1 MNVHF
6 DLRCLQDNNF
16 KHRGV
21 GYHSAVLLGAAR
33 KFLPHDCKLIG
44 LVDPLLP
51 SLDEGFQGLVDETS
65 SVFAPIEAS
74 SVCAFIELSP
84 MTHDPSLAARLM
96 RGDKV
101 FKATIVYDFI
111 PLDVPQR
118 YLATAA
124 AEDDYAA
131 QLGWLQGYNHY
142 FPISKYSSAR
152 LQELLPIPRSNID
165 VTGVALREPF
175 EKRMEDGFQVANRPA
190 NIKLPKEYVLCV
202 AGGDP
207 RKNVEVLIQAH
218 GRLRKKLPNLH
229 LIIVGNYGSDQI
241 AGLETMHLLSN
252 GNRSRL
258 EFRRGIT
265 DDDLEALY
273 RFAKVSVSCSKIE
286 GFSLPVIEAIACG
299 CPMLVSDNAAHRELI
314 QDENNL
320 FHGSDIERLSVLIH
334 NVVKS
339 STLRRSMLDSQIEV
353 PKRFTARKV
362 TEAFWVPI
370 CRGIRQLKLSVRKGS
385 VVRERKTA
393 RRPRLA
399 ILSPFPPDSSGVADY
414 TRRTVQSL
422 GKLVDVDV
430 FTDASIPMATP
441 EVKNFFPISE
451 IPYTSGVY
459 DSVLAV
465 VGNSHFHT
473 KIIEQQRRYGG
484 PCLIHDNRLAEL
496 YVWWKGADYLI
507 GLAKKYLKRC
517 PTVSEVEFWV
527 QNPGNLPSI
536 FFGELIDCSKPL
548 IVHSRGIQQQCFK
561 EHGVEPVYLPFSC
574 YRVFDESKLSTEG
587 RIAAR
592 QRLQIPL
599 NQLAIISLGIV
610 APSKGP
616 EACIESIKL
625 LKQQGIEAHFYFVG
639 SSGAMR
645 QPLMEFAKEESVE
658 TQIHFTADWVD
669 ERTYQDYVLAADAA
683 IQLRNHF
690 FGGLSGAMLD
700 CIASGLTTVAN
711 DDLAEA
717 LDSPSFVLRVSD
729 QLKPVEIAGAL
740 ATAIWDRSYLNRL
753 HPSRRLYLEEHSFDR
768 YAEKLLHTLGLNFA
782 ESDSRNNADFS
793 LGQSQSFVRQPLGR

>member
-21 GYHSAVLLGAAR
+21 GYHSVVLLEAAR
-33 KFLPHDCKLIG
+33 NFLPHDCELIG

-51 SLDEGFQGLVDETS
+51 SLDECFRSLVDETS
-65 SVFAPIEAS
+65 SVFAPNVAK
-74 SVCAFIELSP
+74 SVSAFVEMSP
-84 MTHDPSLAARLM
+84 MTHDPLLAARLL
-96 RGDKV
+96 RNDKT
-101 FKATIVYDFI
+101 FKAAIVYDFI
-111 PLDVPQR
+111 PLDMPQR
-118 YLATAA
+118 YLATSMAQ
-124 AEDDYAA
+124 DVYAA

-142 FPISKYSSAR
+142 FPISEYSSAR
-152 LQELLPIPRSNID
+152 LQELLPIPRSSID
-165 VTGVALREPF
+165 VTGVALRRPF
-175 EKRMEDGFQVANRPA
+175 EQQMEDGYQFAKSPLS
-190 NIKLPKEYVLCV
+190 IKLPKEYVLCV

-218 GRLRKKLPNLH
+218 GRLRKKMPNLH
-229 LIIVGNYGSDQI
+229 LIIVGNYGSKQI
-241 AGLETMHLLSN
+241 SALETQHLLSN
-252 GNRSRL
+252 GNPSRL
-258 EFRRGIT
+258 QFWSAIP
-265 DDDLEALY
+265 DDELQTLY
-273 RFAKVSVSCSKIE
+273 RFAKVSVSCSEIE

-314 QDENNL
+314 QDDNHV
-320 FHGSDIERLSVLIH
+320 FPGSDIERLSVLIH

-339 STLRRSMLDSQIEV
+339 PALRQSMLDSQIDIS
-353 PKRFTARKV
+353 KRFTARKV

-370 CRGIRQLKLSVRKGS
+370 CRGIRKLKSSVRNAS
-385 VVRERKTA
+385 VLRGRKTA

-430 FTDASIPMATP
+430 FTDASNPMATP

-451 IPYTSGVY
+451 IPYTSGAY
-459 DSVLAV
+459 DSVLAI

-473 KIIEQQRRYGG
+473 KIIEQQRRFGG

-507 GLAKKYLKRC
+507 SLAKKYLKKR

-527 QNPGNLPSI
+527 QNPGNLPSM
-536 FFGELIDCSKPL
+536 FFGELVDCSKPL

-561 EHGVEPVYLPFSC
+561 EHGVEPAYLPFSC
-574 YRVFDESKLSTEG
+574 YREFDENKLSIEG
-587 RIAAR
+587 RTEAR

-599 NQLAIISLGIV
+599 NQFVIISLGIV
-610 APSKGP
+610 SPSKGP
-616 EACIESIKL
+616 ESCIESIKL

-645 QPLMEFAKEESVE
+645 QPLMEFAKAESVE

-669 ERTYQDYVLAADAA
+669 ERTYQDYVLAADIA

-717 LDSPSFVLRVSD
+717 LDSPSFVLRVRD
-729 QLKPVEIAGAL
+729 QLRPEEIAAVLAGA
-740 ATAIWDRSYLNRL
+740 IRDRNHLDRL
-753 HPSRRLYLEEHSFDR
+753 PRSRQLYLEEHSFDR
-768 YAEKLLHTLGLNFA
+768 YAGKLLQVLGLSFG
-782 ESDSRNNADFS
+782 ESDLINNMDFR
-793 LGQSQSFVRQPLGR
+793 LGQSQSLLRQPLFR

>member
-21 GYHSAVLLGAAR
+21 GYHSVVLLEAAR
-33 KFLPHDCKLIG
+33 NFLPNDCKLIG
-44 LVDPLLP
+44 LIDPLLP
-51 SLDEGFQGLVDETS
+51 SLDECFECLVDETS
-65 SVFAPIEAS
+65 SVFAPIDAN
-74 SVCAFIELSP
+74 SVSAFVEMSP

-96 RGDKV
+96 RSDKI
-101 FKATIVYDFI
+101 FKAAIVYDFI

-118 YLATAA
+118 YLATAMA
-124 AEDDYAA
+124 QDEYAA
-131 QLGWLQGYNHY
+131 QLGWLQSYNHY
-142 FPISKYSSAR
+142 FPISEYTSIR
-152 LQELLPIPRSNID
+152 LQELLPIPRSSID
-165 VTGVALREPF
+165 VTGVALRRPF
-175 EKRMEDGFQVANRPA
+175 EQLMEDSQVVKPPVNMK
-190 NIKLPKEYVLCV
+190 IPKEYVLCV

-207 RKNVEVLIQAH
+207 RKNVEVLIKAH

-229 LIIVGNYGSDQI
+229 LIIVGNYGGEQI
-241 AGLETMHLLSN
+241 SALETLHLLSN
-252 GNRSRL
+252 GNPSRL
-258 EFRRGIT
+258 EFRSGIT
-265 DDDLEALY
+265 DDDLAALY
-273 RFAKVSVSCSKIE
+273 RFAKVSVSCSEIE

-314 QDENNL
+314 QDENHV
-320 FHGSDIERLSVLIH
+320 FPGFDIERLSALIH
-334 NVVKS
+334 NVAKS
-339 STLRRSMLDSQIEV
+339 STLRRSMLNSQIDV
-353 PKRFTARKV
+353 PKRFTSRRVA
-362 TEAFWVPI
+362 EAFWVPI
-370 CRGIRQLKLSVRKGS
+370 CRGMRQLKLSVRNAS
-385 VVRERKTA
+385 VIMGRKTA

-430 FTDASIPMATP
+430 FTDASNPMATP

-451 IPYTSGVY
+451 IPYTSGAY

-473 KIIEQQRRYGG
+473 KIIEQHRRFGG

-507 GLAKKYLKRC
+507 SLAKKYLKRR

-527 QNPGNLPSI
+527 QNPGNLPSM
-536 FFGELIDCSKPL
+536 FFGELVDCSKPL
-548 IVHSRGIQQQCFK
+548 IVHSRGIQLQCFK
-561 EHGVEPVYLPFSC
+561 EHGVEPTYLPFSC
-574 YRVFDESKLSTEG
+574 DREFDENKLSLEG
-587 RIAAR
+587 QTAAR
-592 QRLQIPL
+592 QILQIPL
-599 NQLAIISLGIV
+599 NQLVIISLGIV

-616 EACIESIKL
+616 ESCIESIKM
-625 LKQQGIEAHFYFVG
+625 LKQKGIEAHFYFVG

-645 QPLMEFAKEESVE
+645 QPLIEFAKEESVE
-658 TQIHFTADWVD
+658 TQIHFSDDWVD
-669 ERTYQDYVLAADAA
+669 ERTYQDYILAADAA

-711 DDLAEA
+711 EDLAEA

-729 QLKPVEIAGAL
+729 QLRPEEIAGAL
-740 ATAIWDRSYLNRL
+740 AVVIRERSHLNRL
-753 HPSRRLYLEEHSFDR
+753 RLSRQSYLEEHSFDR
-768 YAEKLLHTLGLNFA
+768 YAGKLLHVLGLNFS
-782 ESDSRNNADFS
+782 ESDSTNNTDFR
-793 LGQSQSFVRQPLGR
+793 LGQSQSVFTRPLAR